1 MQHYAKG
8 IASHVSRERLLNT
21 LSKQSNIQM
30 DRPIKKRKLNP
41 TATGI
46 PNSEIIVSARP
57 SEHYQVSNDTRNPLR
72 LYAFLREYDQ
82 DPAVKVPMILLF
94 CSATHDF
101 LHAELPSVSQ
111 GSSFRPDLQ
120 A

>member
-1 MQHYAKG
+1 
-8 IASHVSRERLLNT
+8 
-21 LSKQSNIQM
+21 M

-41 TATGI
+41 TASI
-46 PNSEIIVSARP
+46 SNSETIGSARP

-72 LYAFLREYDQ
+72 LYAFLREYDR
-82 DPAVKVPMILLF
+82 DPAVKVPTILLF

-101 LHAELPSVSQ
+101 LHAELPSVPQ